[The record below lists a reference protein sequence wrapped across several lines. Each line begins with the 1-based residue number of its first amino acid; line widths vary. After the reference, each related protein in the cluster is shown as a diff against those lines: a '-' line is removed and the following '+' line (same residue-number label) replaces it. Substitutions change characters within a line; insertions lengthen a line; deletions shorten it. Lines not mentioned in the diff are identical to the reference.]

1 MGRLSTQLR
10 EQRAY
15 FLAFLIVW
23 LVAFIPQLTHTQQDI
38 FLAINRHNSPLLD
51 RLFFYLTWLGD
62 GLTAFLLVIVLLLIS
77 YRQAILAALMF
88 IFTAILAQILKN
100 LVFADHFRP
109 MKTLAGSAGLH
120 IPSGVEMLYNH
131 SFPSGHTTTAFA
143 MATFAVLVWRGRL
156 WWLWL
161 LLAVGVGYSRIYL
174 THHYPADVLAGA
186 MLGTVGGLLVFVLAD
201 MHLPAALDKKKL
213 L

>member
-1 MGRLSTQLR
+1 MARLSTHLSQ
-10 EQRAY
+10 QRAF
-15 FLAFLIVW
+15 FLAFLLLW
-23 LVAFIPQLTHTQQDI
+23 LVALIPQLYHSQDAL
-38 FLAINRHNSPLLD
+38 FLVVNHHNSPLLD

-62 GLTAFLLVIVLLLIS
+62 GLTALLLVIVLLFIS
-77 YRQAILAALMF
+77 YRQAILGALMF
-88 IFTAILAQILKN
+88 IFTAILAQLLKN
-100 LVFADHFRP
+100 LAFADHFRP

-120 IPSGVEMLYNH
+120 IPPGVELLYNH

-143 MATFAVLVWRGRL
+143 MATFAVLAWRGRL

-161 LLAVGVGYSRIYL
+161 LLAAGVGYSRIYL

-186 MLGTVGGLLVFVLAD
+186 MLGTVGGLLVYVLAD
-201 MHLPAALDKKKL
+201 QRLPATLDKKKL